1 MRAAWSGQRAARSN
15 ASGVVGTASG
25 VVQTTSKEV
34 VAVLH
39 DVEELGTQEMVVEGG
54 RDRKLCSF
62 DLCNRFGV
70 TRDVSPKGETSDR
83 NTF

>member
-1 MRAAWSGQRAARSN
+1 MVECGGERAAWSGQQAVWSN

-62 DLCNRFGV
+62 DLCTVLG
-70 TRDVSPKGETSDR
+70 
-83 NTF
+83 